1 MNNNTK
7 IRNRSQ
13 CNLTKKRI
21 LAVKSWYVN
30 IFYNFAI
37 YVAFFFLHIIAL
49 FNSKIRLF
57 INGRKNVFTE
67 LKNHISENDRTIW
80 IHAASL
86 GEFEQGLPVI
96 DKLKAE
102 YPENKIVVSFFSPS
116 GFEVKKHTSKADFV
130 TYLPMDTPGN
140 MKKFIKLLD
149 PKLAIFIKYE
159 IWPNLLRELRNNGV
173 PTILISG
180 IFKSNQIYFKWY
192 GGFMRKALNTFS
204 HFFIQDIESKK
215 LLNTINLYNTTISG
229 DTRFDRV
236 SEILVQDNKL
246 DFMDSFKKSSLCF
259 VLGSTWPEDE
269 AILVEYINSTSH
281 EIKYVIA
288 PHNIVAKDIERLKQ
302 KITKRTALFSEN
314 TEVVSGDPEV
324 LIIDTIGL
332 LTKIYS
338 YADMAY
344 VGGGFTRGGLH
355 NTLEPAVFGIPVI
368 TGPEYEGFKEAQEL
382 VNLRGIFPVKDTTE
396 FGQIADKLRLDS
408 NFRFKAGNINAT
420 YISENKGASIQV
432 MNHIRTLL

>member
-1 MNNNTK
+1 MNNITK

-37 YVAFFFLHIIAL
+37 YVAYFFLHIIAL

-57 INGRKNVFTE
+57 IKGRKNVFTK
-67 LKNHISENDRTIW
+67 LKSHISEDDLTIW
-80 IHAASL
+80 MHAASL

-102 YPENKIVVSFFSPS
+102 YPDYKIVVSFFSPS

-130 TYLPMDTPGN
+130 TYLPMDTSYN

-159 IWPNLLRELRNNGV
+159 IWPNLLRELRHNGI
-173 PTILISG
+173 PTLLISG

-192 GGFMRKALNTFS
+192 GGFMRKALHTFS
-204 HFFIQDIESKK
+204 HFFIQDSESKK
-215 LLNTINLYNTTISG
+215 LLNTIDLYNTTISG

-236 SEILVQDNKL
+236 SEILIQDNKL
-246 DFMDSFKKSSLCF
+246 EFMDSFKKSSPCF
-259 VLGSTWPEDE
+259 IMGSTWPEDE

-288 PHNIVAKDIERLKQ
+288 PHNIVAKDIARLKQ
-302 KITKRTALFSEN
+302 KITKRTALYSEN
-314 TEVVSGDPEV
+314 SEVNSGDPDV

-338 YADMAY
+338 YADIAY
-344 VGGGFTRGGLH
+344 VGGGFSRDGLH

-368 TGPEYEGFKEAQEL
+368 TGPEYEGFKEAMDL
-382 VNLRGIFPVKDTTE
+382 VNLKGIFPIKDITE
-396 FGQIADKLRLDS
+396 FGQIADKLYLDS
-408 NFRFKAGNINAT
+408 NFRLEAGKINAN
-420 YISENKGASIQV
+420 YISENRGASIQV
-432 MNHIRTLL
+432 MDHIRTLL